1 MLYWFFACSNPD
13 PIVEKEVPALD
24 LSVALD
30 EEEVRLGVIE
40 EEIGR
45 FGSRVLASELAPDL
59 HGAVHIV
66 VREHI
71 HAGQVSGFDHRHL
84 QPPGGDDS
92 RLVLVLHRL
101 RLGLRLARD
110 VDHQP
115 AARFVG
121 LASVGSVEVECFLAA
136 PLLFLEAIVE

>member
-1 MLYWFFACSNPD
+1 MCMPRLQVQHLWRCLLRKVKGLTRAA
-13 PIVEKEVPALD
+13 VPRRIGSA
-24 LSVALD
+24 
-30 EEEVRLGVIE
+30 VINC
-40 EEIGR
+40 GR
-45 FGSRVLASELAPDL
+45 ASELAPDL
-59 HGAVHIV
+59 HGAVHVV

-92 RLVLVLHRL
+92 RLVLVLYRL

-110 VDHQP
+110 VDHKP
-115 AARFVG
+115 ATRFVG